1 MDLGIDGRRA
11 VVAAA
16 SSGLGL
22 AVAQALAA
30 AGARVAMCSHDR
42 ERIAG
47 AAAGVGRG
55 AVALV
60 ADVTRPE
67 GYVDLLDQAETALGG
82 AADILVLNGP
92 GPPPGTFATAT
103 VEQYGAAL
111 ERLVVP
117 AVAACRHAVPGM
129 RERGWGRVV
138 AITSIAVRQP
148 IPTLILSNTART
160 GLTGFLKTLALE
172 VAADGVTVNSV
183 QPGLHQTARVGAVF
197 GDALEGEIAKIP
209 ARRLGG
215 VAQFGELVAFLCSTH
230 AAYLTGAAIP
240 IDGGAHLGLQ

>member
-22 AVAQALAA
+22 AVARALAA
-30 AGARVAMCSHDR
+30 AGARVAMSSHDR
-42 ERIAG
+42 ERIEG
-47 AAAGVGRG
+47 AAAGVGG
-55 AVALV
+55 AVPLV
-60 ADVTRPE
+60 ADVTSPE
-67 GYVDLLDQAETALGG
+67 GYVDLIDEAQRRLGG
-82 AADILVLNGP
+82 PADILVLNGP
-92 GPPPGTFATAT
+92 GPPPGTFASTP
-103 VEQYGAAL
+103 VEQYAAAL

-117 AVAACRHAVPGM
+117 AVAACRRAVPGM

-183 QPGLHQTARVGAVF
+183 QPGLHATARIDAVY
-197 GDALEGEIAKIP
+197 GDALEGEVAKIP

-215 VAQFGELVAFLCSTH
+215 VAEFGELVAFLCSTH

-240 IDGGAHLGLQ
+240 VDGGAHLGLQ